1 MRTRSPNSNPDPTPT
16 PNPNPIQAGQA
27 GWSRRPPYIFV
38 YFVITL
44 VYFAGGED
52 NWLVA

>member
-1 MRTRSPNSNPDPTPT
+1 VVA
-16 PNPNPIQAGQA
+16 QAVGPA
-27 GWSRRPPYIFV
+27 YIFV
-38 YFVITL
+38 YFVIIL